1 MIHLTR
7 RTALAAL
14 VSGLAASSAIAQ
26 EAPKQEV
33 TIDFFGLASHN
44 WQPVIDK
51 FQQEYP
57 TIKVKFTKFSTDE
70 MKQALRVGASSGK
83 MPDSW
88 WNWGGSLASPY
99 NQAGLVVEITPEI
112 MAKNKLNEFLIP
124 AGVELHKD
132 AGKLYGIPHRIG
144 PFSFFYK
151 KELFD
156 KYGLKPPTTWPS
168 WRRSPIR

>member
-1 MIHLTR
+1 MPPELRRRPPSPRSAADDDRTNQTTNKQEPGGTDMIHLTR

-14 VSGLAASSAIAQ
+14 VSGLAAGSAIAQ

-83 MPDSW
+83 MPDTW

-99 NQAGLVVEITPEI
+99 NQAGLVLEI
-112 MAKNKLNEFLIP
+112 
-124 AGVELHKD
+124 
-132 AGKLYGIPHRIG
+132 
-144 PFSFFYK
+144 
-151 KELFD
+151 
-156 KYGLKPPTTWPS
+156 
-168 WRRSPIR
+168 